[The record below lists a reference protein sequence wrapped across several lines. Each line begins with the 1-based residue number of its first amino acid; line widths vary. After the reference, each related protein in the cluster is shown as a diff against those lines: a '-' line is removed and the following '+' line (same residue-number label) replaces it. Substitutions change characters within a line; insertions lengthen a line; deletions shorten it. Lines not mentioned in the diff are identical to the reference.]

1 MSAPR
6 ARLGVVVAAVVAV
19 WGVAVARTIVAGT
32 VVPWDPKNQV
42 FAFFRFL
49 AGALQAGATPFW
61 NPFYYGG
68 FPSIADPQSLVFAPL
83 FVVFA
88 LIDPAPSLRTFDV
101 LVSVHLLVG
110 ALALAALGF
119 RARWPAAPCVLAA
132 VLFMLGGAAAGR
144 LQHTGMIVSY
154 ALVPSVLLLIEVAL
168 DRVSYVFAVA
178 AGIAAALL
186 VLGRNQAALLL
197 CVVVAAVAI
206 GCLAGAP
213 RPLVYLRRRLGVL
226 AVMVV
231 VAVALAAVPM
241 LLTLQFAALSNRPAV
256 TLADALA
263 GSLHPAN
270 LATLFAADVLGTHGA
285 YFGPGGPATPDL
297 ANTDDSFNYLFVG
310 ATPMLLI
317 AWLGLAG
324 GGLWRRG
331 CRVWTAVAVAAL
343 LYMLGRYTPAF
354 PLAFAHLPGVDLFRR
369 PVDGAFVLTAAL
381 APLAGALLAAYV
393 REGISRVHL
402 VPGGIALAAVA
413 AAAGAAVLFAHAT
426 GHAAHALGALAQAGG
441 IAAIAALALV
451 LGARTNKRALAAGL
465 VTTLAV
471 AELVGWNAAFRLNAE
486 PRENYAVLEAPLPA
500 DAAVLAVLDRA
511 IAEAHAAGEK
521 PRVEIIGLGGAW
533 QNLAMVRGFE
543 ATNGY
548 GPLRIGAYD
557 RLVAPAEE
565 NWRFGFR
572 TFPTSFDGFDS
583 PLAKELGLTLLVL
596 GAPIETMPGLPRRPA
611 AEVLMA
617 GPHAWIYR
625 LPGARPR
632 AELRG
637 SANDDE
643 TTGRGEGAR
652 AGAREGARE
661 GARIT
666 AWRPDRV
673 EIATDADR
681 ETELVLHDLAY
692 PGWVAEVD
700 GVETPIRTVDVL
712 FRGIKVPSG
721 SHRVVF
727 RFAPLAPKNLVDAAR
742 GLRGGRGTPGDRRD

>member
-1 MSAPR
+1 MPQAPEQSAPH
-6 ARLGVVVAAVVAV
+6 ASLLVVAASVVAV

-32 VVPWDPKNQV
+32 VVPWDSKNQV
-42 FAFFRFL
+42 YAFFRFL

-61 NPFYYGG
+61 NPFHYGG
-68 FPSIADPQSLVFAPL
+68 FPSIADPQSLVFAPV
-83 FVVFA
+83 FVLFA
-88 LIDPAPSLRTFDV
+88 LIDPAPSLRAFDI
-101 LVSVHLLVG
+101 LVSAHLLVG
-110 ALALAALGF
+110 ALALAALGW
-119 RARWPAAPCVLAA
+119 RARWPASACVLAA

-154 ALVPSVLLLIEVAL
+154 ALAPSVLLLIEVAL
-168 DRVSYVFAVA
+168 DRMSYALAVA

-197 CVVVAAVAI
+197 CVVVATVAI
-206 GCLAGAP
+206 GRLAGSP
-213 RPLVYLRRRLGVL
+213 RPLAYLRARLGVL
-226 AVMVV
+226 AAIGV
-231 VAVALAAVPM
+231 VAMALAAVPM

-317 AWLGLAG
+317 VWLGLAG
-324 GGLWRRG
+324 GGLFRRG
-331 CRVWTAVAVAAL
+331 CRIWTAVAAAAL

-393 REGISRVHL
+393 RDGFPRVYL
-402 VPGGIALAAVA
+402 GSGGIAVVAVA
-413 AAAGAAVLFAHAT
+413 GAAGAAVLFAHTT
-426 GHAAHALGALAQAGG
+426 GHAAHALGALAQAAG
-441 IAAIAALALV
+441 IAAAAAFALV
-451 LGARTNKRALAAGL
+451 LGARANRRALAAAI
-465 VTTLAV
+465 VTALAV
-471 AELVGWNAAFRLNAE
+471 AELLGWNAAFRLNAE

-500 DAAVLAVLDRA
+500 DAAVLAVVDRA
-511 IAEAHAAGEK
+511 LAQAHAAGER

-572 TFPTSFDGFDS
+572 TFPPSFAGFDS
-583 PLAKELGLTLLVL
+583 PLAQTLGLTLLVL
-596 GAPIETMPGLPRRPA
+596 GAPIDTMPGLPRVPE
-611 AEVLMA
+611 AELLMA
-617 GPHAWIYR
+617 GPRAWIYR

-637 SANDDE
+637 FARE
-643 TTGRGEGAR
+643 GGATGRE
-652 AGAREGARE
+652 EGARE

-673 EIATDADR
+673 EIVTDTDR
-681 ETELVLHDLAY
+681 ESELVLRDLAY

-700 GVETPIRTVDVL
+700 GIETPIRPVDVL
-712 FRGIKVPSG
+712 FRGIKVPPG
-721 SHRVVF
+721 NHRVVL
-727 RFAPLAPKNLVDAAR
+727 RFAPLAPRNLVDAAR
-742 GLRGGRGTPGDRRD
+742 GLLGRAAAPGIPRD